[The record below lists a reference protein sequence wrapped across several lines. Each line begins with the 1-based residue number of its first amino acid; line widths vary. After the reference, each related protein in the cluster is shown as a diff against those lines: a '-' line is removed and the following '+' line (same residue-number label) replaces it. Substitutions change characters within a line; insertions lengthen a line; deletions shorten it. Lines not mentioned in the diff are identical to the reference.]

1 MSEGQDL
8 RAVGSRIE
16 ELLGQIR
23 PPATPAPPRS
33 PRRSCGWWSSCT
45 GPAWSGRSSWPAQQ
59 ALDRLV
65 EDELVASLLVLHDLH
80 PKDTETRVV
89 EALDQVR
96 PYLGSHAGGV
106 ELLGVDPEGVVH
118 LRLEGSCDGC
128 PSSTMTVKLAIE
140 RAIEEAAPEVT
151 AVEVEN
157 LTREKEPQ
165 LLQIQPLRREWEVVD
180 GLEGLEPGRLTAVEV
195 AGAGVVVCSVGGELY
210 AYRDR
215 CPACGA
221 GLAGGPPWTPACW
234 PAGRAG
240 QRFDVRLAGRGV
252 DQPELHLVPLPL
264 LAGDGRV
271 RLAVGSGAAM
281 SSGPT
286 AVRRPAA
293 GGRTCRCRGRPVRNR
308 RRPRGRPARCA
319 PSRSATATPT
329 WSTWRAA
336 RSCAPAGPATCCS
349 PTRGR
354 PAAATGRC
362 PTATCTTRP
371 SGWARASWEALQIP
385 VRVAF
390 FFNNSDLGRVV
401 AFYPSPAG
409 ATESLLPLEAWAEVV
424 AANPVMTDLVPDV
437 EALLVR
443 RAGAG
448 LRVLPGPDRRLLRAG
463 RPGPDAL
470 EGL

>member
-23 PPATPAPPRS
+23 AADPGTAEVAEEVVRLVVELYGAGLERTVELA
-33 PRRSCGWWSSCT
+33 
-45 GPAWSGRSSWPAQQ
+45 GPEAM
-59 ALDRLV
+59 DRLV
-65 EDELVASLLVLHDLH
+65 EDELVASLLVLHGLH
-80 PKDTETRVV
+80 PKDTHTRVV

-140 RAIEEAAPEVT
+140 RASEEAAPEVT

-215 CPACGA
+215 CPACGT
-221 GLAGGPPWTPACW
+221 GLAGRAALDDGVLACG
-234 PAGRAG
+234 ACG

-271 RLAVGSGAAM
+271 RLAVGSGA
-281 SSGPT
+281 G
-286 AVRRPAA
+286 V
-293 GGRTCRCRGRPVRNR
+293 
-308 RRPRGRPARCA
+308 
-319 PSRSATATPT
+319 
-329 WSTWRAA
+329 
-336 RSCAPAGPATCCS
+336 
-349 PTRGR
+349 
-354 PAAATGRC
+354 
-362 PTATCTTRP
+362 
-371 SGWARASWEALQIP
+371 
-385 VRVAF
+385 
-390 FFNNSDLGRVV
+390 
-401 AFYPSPAG
+401 
-409 ATESLLPLEAWAEVV
+409 
-424 AANPVMTDLVPDV
+424 
-437 EALLVR
+437 
-443 RAGAG
+443 
-448 LRVLPGPDRRLLRAG
+448 
-463 RPGPDAL
+463 
-470 EGL
+470 

>member
-1 MSEGQDL
+1 VTEEGRDL

-23 PPATPAPPRS
+23 AAGDPGTAEVAEEVVRLVVELYGAGLE
-33 PRRSCGWWSSCT
+33 RAVELA
-45 GPAWSGRSSWPAQQ
+45 GPQ
-59 ALDRLV
+59 ALERFV
-65 EDELVASLLVLHDLH
+65 EDELVASLLVLHGLH

-106 ELLGVDPEGVVH
+106 ELLGVDPAGVVH

-165 LLQIQPLRREWEVVD
+165 LLQIQPLRRQWEVVD

-215 CPACGA
+215 CPACGT
-221 GLAGGPPWTPACW
+221 GLAGRAALEAGVLAC
-234 PAGRAG
+234 GSCR

-264 LAGDGRV
+264 LAGDGQV
-271 RLAVGSGAAM
+271 RLAVGSGA
-281 SSGPT
+281 G
-286 AVRRPAA
+286 V
-293 GGRTCRCRGRPVRNR
+293 
-308 RRPRGRPARCA
+308 
-319 PSRSATATPT
+319 
-329 WSTWRAA
+329 
-336 RSCAPAGPATCCS
+336 
-349 PTRGR
+349 
-354 PAAATGRC
+354 
-362 PTATCTTRP
+362 
-371 SGWARASWEALQIP
+371 
-385 VRVAF
+385 
-390 FFNNSDLGRVV
+390 
-401 AFYPSPAG
+401 
-409 ATESLLPLEAWAEVV
+409 
-424 AANPVMTDLVPDV
+424 
-437 EALLVR
+437 
-443 RAGAG
+443 
-448 LRVLPGPDRRLLRAG
+448 
-463 RPGPDAL
+463 
-470 EGL
+470 

>member
-23 PPATPAPPRS
+23 S
-33 PRRSCGWWSSCT
+33 T
-45 GPAWSGRSSWPAQQ
+45 GDPGAAET
-59 ALDRLV
+59 AEEVVRLV
-65 EDELVASLLVLHDLH
+65 VELYGAGLERTVELAGPDALERFVGDELVASLLVLHGLH
-80 PKDTETRVV
+80 PKDTHTRVV

-215 CPACGA
+215 CPACGT
-221 GLAGGPPWTPACW
+221 GLAGRAALDAGVLACGSC
-234 PAGRAG
+234 GR
-240 QRFDVRLAGRGV
+240 RFDVRLAGRGV

-271 RLAVGSGAAM
+271 RLAVGSGA
-281 SSGPT
+281 G
-286 AVRRPAA
+286 V
-293 GGRTCRCRGRPVRNR
+293 
-308 RRPRGRPARCA
+308 
-319 PSRSATATPT
+319 
-329 WSTWRAA
+329 
-336 RSCAPAGPATCCS
+336 
-349 PTRGR
+349 
-354 PAAATGRC
+354 
-362 PTATCTTRP
+362 
-371 SGWARASWEALQIP
+371 
-385 VRVAF
+385 
-390 FFNNSDLGRVV
+390 
-401 AFYPSPAG
+401 
-409 ATESLLPLEAWAEVV
+409 
-424 AANPVMTDLVPDV
+424 
-437 EALLVR
+437 
-443 RAGAG
+443 
-448 LRVLPGPDRRLLRAG
+448 
-463 RPGPDAL
+463 
-470 EGL
+470 

>member
-1 MSEGQDL
+1 MSEARDL

-23 PPATPAPPRS
+23 ATGDPGTAELAEEVVRLVVELYGAGLE
-33 PRRSCGWWSSCT
+33 RT
-45 GPAWSGRSSWPAQQ
+45 VELAGPQ

-106 ELLGVDPEGVVH
+106 ELVGVDTDGVVH

-180 GLEGLEPGRLTAVEV
+180 GLDGLEPGRLTAVEV

-215 CPACGA
+215 CPSCGA
-221 GLAGGPPWTPACW
+221 GLAGTAALDDGVLAC
-234 PAGRAG
+234 GSCRE
-240 QRFDVRLAGRGV
+240 RFDVRLAGRGV
-252 DQPELHLVPLPL
+252 DRPELHLVPLPL

-271 RLAVGSGAAM
+271 RLAVGSGA
-281 SSGPT
+281 S
-286 AVRRPAA
+286 
-293 GGRTCRCRGRPVRNR
+293 
-308 RRPRGRPARCA
+308 
-319 PSRSATATPT
+319 
-329 WSTWRAA
+329 
-336 RSCAPAGPATCCS
+336 
-349 PTRGR
+349 
-354 PAAATGRC
+354 
-362 PTATCTTRP
+362 
-371 SGWARASWEALQIP
+371 
-385 VRVAF
+385 
-390 FFNNSDLGRVV
+390 
-401 AFYPSPAG
+401 
-409 ATESLLPLEAWAEVV
+409 
-424 AANPVMTDLVPDV
+424 
-437 EALLVR
+437 
-443 RAGAG
+443 
-448 LRVLPGPDRRLLRAG
+448 
-463 RPGPDAL
+463 
-470 EGL
+470 

>member
-23 PPATPAPPRS
+23 AGDPGTAEVAEEVVRLVVELYGAGLE
-33 PRRSCGWWSSCT
+33 RAVELA
-45 GPAWSGRSSWPAQQ
+45 GPE
-59 ALDRLV
+59 ALDRFV
-65 EDELVASLLVLHDLH
+65 GDELVASLLVLHGLH
-80 PKDTETRVV
+80 PKDTQTRVV

-215 CPACGA
+215 CPACGT
-221 GLAGGPPWTPACW
+221 GLAGRAAVDAGVLAC
-234 PAGRAG
+234 GSCG

-271 RLAVGSGAAM
+271 RLAVGSGA
-281 SSGPT
+281 G
-286 AVRRPAA
+286 V
-293 GGRTCRCRGRPVRNR
+293 
-308 RRPRGRPARCA
+308 
-319 PSRSATATPT
+319 
-329 WSTWRAA
+329 
-336 RSCAPAGPATCCS
+336 
-349 PTRGR
+349 
-354 PAAATGRC
+354 
-362 PTATCTTRP
+362 
-371 SGWARASWEALQIP
+371 
-385 VRVAF
+385 
-390 FFNNSDLGRVV
+390 
-401 AFYPSPAG
+401 
-409 ATESLLPLEAWAEVV
+409 
-424 AANPVMTDLVPDV
+424 
-437 EALLVR
+437 
-443 RAGAG
+443 
-448 LRVLPGPDRRLLRAG
+448 
-463 RPGPDAL
+463 
-470 EGL
+470 

>member
-1 MSEGQDL
+1 MSEARDL

-23 PPATPAPPRS
+23 ATGDPGTAELAEEVVRLVVELYGAGLE
-33 PRRSCGWWSSCT
+33 RT
-45 GPAWSGRSSWPAQQ
+45 VELAGPQ

-65 EDELVASLLVLHDLH
+65 EDELVASQHVLHDLH

-106 ELLGVDPEGVVH
+106 ELLGVDTDGVVH

-180 GLEGLEPGRLTAVEV
+180 GLDGLEPGRLTAVEV

-215 CPACGA
+215 CPSCGA
-221 GLAGGPPWTPACW
+221 GLAGTAALDDGVLAC
-234 PAGRAG
+234 GSCRE
-240 QRFDVRLAGRGV
+240 RFDVRLAGRGI
-252 DQPELHLVPLPL
+252 DRPELHLVPLPL

-271 RLAVGSGAAM
+271 RLAVGSGA
-281 SSGPT
+281 S
-286 AVRRPAA
+286 
-293 GGRTCRCRGRPVRNR
+293 
-308 RRPRGRPARCA
+308 
-319 PSRSATATPT
+319 
-329 WSTWRAA
+329 
-336 RSCAPAGPATCCS
+336 
-349 PTRGR
+349 
-354 PAAATGRC
+354 
-362 PTATCTTRP
+362 
-371 SGWARASWEALQIP
+371 
-385 VRVAF
+385 
-390 FFNNSDLGRVV
+390 
-401 AFYPSPAG
+401 
-409 ATESLLPLEAWAEVV
+409 
-424 AANPVMTDLVPDV
+424 
-437 EALLVR
+437 
-443 RAGAG
+443 
-448 LRVLPGPDRRLLRAG
+448 
-463 RPGPDAL
+463 
-470 EGL
+470 

>member
-23 PPATPAPPRS
+23 VGDPGTAEVAEEVVRLVVELYGAGLERTVELA
-33 PRRSCGWWSSCT
+33 
-45 GPAWSGRSSWPAQQ
+45 GPETR
-59 ALDRLV
+59 DRLV
-65 EDELVASLLVLHDLH
+65 GEGWVPILLVLHDLH
-80 PKDTETRVV
+80 PKDTRTRVV

-215 CPACGA
+215 CPACA
-221 GLAGGPPWTPACW
+221 TGLAGRAALDAGVLAC
-234 PAGRAG
+234 GSCR
-240 QRFDVRLAGRGV
+240 QRFDVQLAGRGV

-271 RLAVGSGAAM
+271 RLAVGSGA
-281 SSGPT
+281 G
-286 AVRRPAA
+286 
-293 GGRTCRCRGRPVRNR
+293 
-308 RRPRGRPARCA
+308 
-319 PSRSATATPT
+319 
-329 WSTWRAA
+329 
-336 RSCAPAGPATCCS
+336 
-349 PTRGR
+349 
-354 PAAATGRC
+354 
-362 PTATCTTRP
+362 
-371 SGWARASWEALQIP
+371 I
-385 VRVAF
+385 
-390 FFNNSDLGRVV
+390 
-401 AFYPSPAG
+401 
-409 ATESLLPLEAWAEVV
+409 
-424 AANPVMTDLVPDV
+424 
-437 EALLVR
+437 
-443 RAGAG
+443 
-448 LRVLPGPDRRLLRAG
+448 
-463 RPGPDAL
+463 
-470 EGL
+470 